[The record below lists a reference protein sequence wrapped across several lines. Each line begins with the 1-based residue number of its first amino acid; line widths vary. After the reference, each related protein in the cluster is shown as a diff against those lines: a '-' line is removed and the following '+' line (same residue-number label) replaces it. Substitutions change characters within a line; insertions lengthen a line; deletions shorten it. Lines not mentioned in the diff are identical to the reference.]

1 MILLELEVVPITIKS
16 TGATGLVQLPLAQ
29 AVSRGHR
36 EAGSL
41 EASAASSFFPVHYL
55 PCVLLIRA
63 ALGLTLGGVTHTE
76 KCRVWNNGPIV
87 RGPRTPLAS
96 QQRWSIFITQV
107 VKGIC
112 FQATWGVIKMKTD

>member
-41 EASAASSFFPVHYL
+41 EASTGSSFFPLRYL
-55 PCVLLIRA
+55 LCVSLIRA
-63 ALGLTLGGVTHTE
+63 ALGLTLGRVIRTE
-76 KCRVWNNGPIV
+76 KCRVRNNGPIV
-87 RGPRTPLAS
+87 WGLLTPHAS
-96 QQRWSIFITQV
+96 RQHWSIFITQV
-107 VKGIC
+107 VK
-112 FQATWGVIKMKTD
+112 ASVSRLPGV